1 MTPLMLRFESW
12 ARRSRWADVLPLDEN
27 PEIPGTYAMP
37 STCIAFE
44 AWVASQAEVIDMITR
59 QDEEIAK

>member
-12 ARRSRWADVLPLDEN
+12 ARSSQWASVLPLDEH
-27 PEIPGTYAMP
+27 PEMPGTYAMP
-37 STCIAFE
+37 TTLIAFE

-59 QDEEIAK
+59 QDEEITA